1 MSPALV
7 SFLERLLRGEHLA
20 VRGLKF
26 KMDQSGKR
34 LLSGKRNSVRWH
46 DASTISI
53 CKLNKFANEL
63 AWNES
68 GIQKQ
73 SKASTTHVRKV
84 EL

>member
-7 SFLERLLRGEHLA
+7 SFLNRLLRGEVII
-20 VRGLKF
+20 VRGMRF

-34 LLSGKRNSVRWH
+34 ILSSKRGSVRWH

-53 CKLNKFANEL
+53 CKLNEFANEL